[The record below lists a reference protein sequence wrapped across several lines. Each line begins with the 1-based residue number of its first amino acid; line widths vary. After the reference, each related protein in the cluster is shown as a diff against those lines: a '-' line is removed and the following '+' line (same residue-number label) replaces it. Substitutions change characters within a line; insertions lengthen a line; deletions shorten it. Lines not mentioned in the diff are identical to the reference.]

1 MNLLRESISDN
12 TASKLSEIETGISNA
27 DFSDLY
33 QLETKIP
40 RKFAAGE
47 LDKLTYVFGYIAD
60 QQINCVVHFEGFFDI
75 ARMKRAV
82 ATTFY
87 AEPVLGCRFVEM
99 PEEVFWKRRED
110 LHKLNLCSFEET
122 NDLDKSV
129 SDFLTATCDATTDI
143 PLQLKF
149 LRTKRGD
156 SLCLKA
162 SHLVLDGGGIQD
174 YVVLLSEIYNKL
186 KKDPTYLPE
195 PNVESDRSLKQVFK
209 HLSIW
214 RKIHVISQFKIRP
227 PTWAF
232 PWDAVK
238 AKTRKYAI
246 YRFTKNQY
254 RMIKK
259 FSKKA
264 KVTITDLILTAFFRA
279 VFKITDIPAKKKIY
293 GTITAN
299 LRAYMPNRKAK
310 SLCNLSASVHPIF
323 SNIPGEDFATS
334 LKRIH
339 KSTNKMKRKGTGLET
354 ALFLRLLFSMPFK
367 KSKEILRKTLEEQV
381 ELKASF
387 PVITNIGLTKANDIT
402 FEGVDAVDAF
412 MLTPYMKAPGFLM
425 GTMTFEDNLLFT
437 MAYFEESYSTPLIE
451 NFLKSMGKE
460 LLVGTSTN

>member
-1 MNLLRESISDN
+1 MNLLRESISDS
-12 TASKLSEIETGISNA
+12 TESKFSDLDTSINNA

-33 QLETKIP
+33 ELESKIP

-47 LDKLTYVFGYIAD
+47 VDKLTYIFGYIAD
-60 QQINCVVHFEGFFDI
+60 QQINCVVHFDGFFDI

-82 ATTFY
+82 VTTFF

-99 PEEVFWKRRED
+99 PKDVFWKRRED

-122 NDLDKSV
+122 KDLDKSV
-129 SDFLTATCDATTDI
+129 SNFLTATCDATTDI

-149 LRTKRGD
+149 FRTKKGD

-162 SHLVLDGGGIQD
+162 SHLVLDGGGVQD
-174 YVVLLSEIYNKL
+174 YIVFLSEIYNKL
-186 KKDPTYLPE
+186 KENPTHIPE
-195 PNVESDRSLKQVFK
+195 LNTESDRSLKQVFK
-209 HLSIW
+209 HLRFW

-232 PWDAVK
+232 PWDSLK
-238 AKTRKYAI
+238 AKTRKYI
-246 YRFTKNQY
+246 VYRFSKKQY
-254 RMIKK
+254 RKIKK
-259 FSKKA
+259 FSTEM

-279 VFKITDIPAKKKIY
+279 IFRITEIPIKKKLF

-299 LRAYMPNRKAK
+299 LRAFMPKRQAK
-310 SLCNLSASVHPIF
+310 SLCNLSSSVHPIF
-323 SNIPGEDFATS
+323 SNIPGEDFTSS

-339 KSTNKMKRKGTGLET
+339 KSTKKMKRKGTGLET

-367 KSKEILRKTLEEQV
+367 KAKEILRKTLEEQV

-387 PVITNIGLTKANDIT
+387 PVITNVGITKAKDIT

-425 GTMTFEDNLLFT
+425 GTMTFEENLLFT
-437 MAYFEESYSTPLIE
+437 MAYFEESYNTPLIE
-451 NFLKSMGKE
+451 NFLKTMGEE
-460 LLVGTSTN
+460 LLVGTGAN